1 MTFANPIAKNSIGL
15 AVVSVLVIEFFVV
28 KVEALIPIG

>member
-1 MTFANPIAKNSIGL
+1 MVFANPIAKNSTEL

-28 KVEALIPIG
+28 KVEALIRIG